1 MIGDKSNKPS
11 KFPIPHE
18 KARFNEIYLRG
29 NRPLAVYKKHA
40 HKVLT
45 KHSVIILHA
54 MTAAIEKTVELHLYL
69 MQEYPYL
76 KAEIVTDSVPSI
88 VEKEGNVEVKER
100 SAIHITLTKA

>member
-1 MIGDKSNKPS
+1 MITDKQNKPN

-29 NRPLAVYKKHA
+29 TRPLAVYKKHA

-54 MTAAIEKTVELHLYL
+54 MTAAIEKAVDLHMYL
-69 MQEYPYL
+69 MDEYPYL

-88 VEKEGNVEVKER
+88 IEQEGKV
-100 SAIHITLTKA
+100 

>member
-1 MIGDKSNKPS
+1 ML
-11 KFPIPHE
+11 HE
-18 KARFNEIYLRG
+18 KARMNELYLRG
-29 NRPLAVYKKHA
+29 SRPIAVYKRHA

-45 KHSVIILHA
+45 KHSVVILHA
-54 MTAAIEKTVELHLYL
+54 MTAAIEKAVELHLYL

-88 VEKEGNVEVKER
+88 VENEGKAELRER